1 MLVNPVVVRSADGD
15 QVLYRVRS
23 SLRTSKD
30 VVRVDRAE
38 ASDLGDEPL
47 RSASSITV
55 EYLLPYVFRNSER
68 LPFLAGSPELVSE
81 PGALERLGAL

>member
-30 VVRVDRAE
+30 VMRVDRTE
-38 ASDLGDEPL
+38 ASDLGDESL
-47 RSASSITV
+47 RSASLIPV
-55 EYLLPYVFRNSER
+55 QYLLPNVFRNFER
-68 LPFLAGSPELVSE
+68 LPFLAGSTQLVSE
-81 PGALERLGAL
+81 PGTLERLSAL